1 VLVPV
6 ALGEA
11 EGETVVVRPVYSQ
24 RAMTAT
30 PVDLPQDVRKELA
43 DRILALPGVSALLL
57 DVTSKPPGTI
67 EWE

>member
-11 EGETVVVRPVYSQ
+11 EGETVVVRPVHSQ

-30 PVDLPQDVRKELA
+30 PVDLPKEVRDELA
-43 DRILALPGVSALLL
+43 NRILALPGVSAFLL